1 MGERQDTYM
10 YQKPTLMSQFGEEKS
25 KNETMNE
32 TTHMG
37 GACCVRRAWWL
48 EWFPEFSLIK
58 TMIKR
63 RINTYIVPCALRVLR
78 EMLQCCR
85 LQLFNLSHQSG
96 RAVFLL
102 ASTLE
107 FKGEK

>member
-1 MGERQDTYM
+1 M

-25 KNETMNE
+25 ENETMNE

-58 TMIKR
+58 TMIRR
-63 RINTYIVPCALRVLR
+63 RINTCIVPCALRVLR
-78 EMLQCCR
+78 EVLQLQCCR
-85 LQLFNLSHQSG
+85 LQLFNLSQAGLFFFSLG
-96 RAVFLL
+96 LL
-102 ASTLE
+102 FALL
-107 FKGEK
+107 